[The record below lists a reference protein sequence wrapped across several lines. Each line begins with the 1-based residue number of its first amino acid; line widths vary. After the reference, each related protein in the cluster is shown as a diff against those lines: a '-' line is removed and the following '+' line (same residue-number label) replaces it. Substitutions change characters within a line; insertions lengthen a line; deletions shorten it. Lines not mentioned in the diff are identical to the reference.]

1 MKPPV
6 PMNQLP
12 SLLIVDD
19 TEENLILLVAVIGKI
34 KVNLIKASSGAEALE
49 KTREIELA
57 LAIIDVRMPIMD
69 GYELAVK
76 LNKDRSGD
84 KVPVIFL
91 TANDFSKIEI
101 SKGYDSGAVDYIFK
115 PLNSQ
120 ILLSKINIF
129 LDLFNQKQKLVR
141 NTVLLK
147 KSADELTW
155 ANDALKKHEES
166 LKQEQLFTKA
176 LLDSIPGIFYLYTYP
191 ELKMVTWNKRYE
203 TLFGFEAAEMEG
215 RHVLDWHVP
224 EAKDAVLDS
233 IKAAMEFGQ
242 FSIETPMQA
251 KNGRLIPFLLNG
263 VKFESRGQ
271 KYLIGV
277 GTDVTERK
285 QAEQA
290 LQASEASLTKAQ
302 QIAHLGSWELIVA
315 TNELQWSDETFRV
328 FGYAPRAVCPSM
340 ELFYQSVHPED
351 LSFIQKTIIVASD
364 SQTPFSL
371 DNRIIMPDGQERI
384 VHGQAE
390 IIYDSAGKP
399 QKWMGTVQDITERKR
414 IEEEL
419 KSSLEQLQQLSQ
431 YIEQV
436 RENERVAISR
446 ELHDDLGQALT
457 AVKIDLGIIKQK
469 VSDNEVVLKINKVTA
484 LVGETIKTVQRLT
497 SQLRPDI
504 IDDLG
509 LEAAID
515 WYTKEFEQRVG
526 VEVFLD
532 MDSELTISPNV
543 SLTLFRIMQESL
555 TNIARHSKAT
565 QVEIG
570 LHKNSESIHF
580 RISDNGV
587 GITEDEIK
595 SKKSFGIINMK
606 ERTASMGGS
615 FDIYSENGHGT
626 VIQLILPLNK

>member
-76 LNKDRSGD
+76 LNKNRSGD

-91 TANDFSKIEI
+91 TANDFSKMEI

>member
-49 KTREIELA
+49 KTRKIELA

-76 LNKDRSGD
+76 LNKNRSGD

>member
-224 EAKDAVLDS
+224 EAKGAVLDS

-290 LQASEASLTKAQ
+290 LQASESSLTKAQ